1 MQFVG
6 SNRTTLKP
14 PLLYAHTVP
23 EIHAM
28 NVDMDTDDWLGCPT
42 PLEMYQHQCAI
53 LVDELVETER
63 MLRRARANIAGL
75 VQMNDLLMTGKSD
88 AEEKLRYAE
97 AELSRLNVEYSERGK
112 EIMSLKMISNQNEHL
127 RRENQR
133 LLLELSVYKQP
144 LA

>member
-1 MQFVG
+1 
-6 SNRTTLKP
+6 
-14 PLLYAHTVP
+14 
-23 EIHAM
+23 M

-75 VQMNDLLMTGKSD
+75 VQMNDLLTTSKAK
-88 AEEKLRYAE
+88 AETELKLAQ
-97 AELSRLNVEYSERGK
+97 ADLSRAHVDGSEMSK
-112 EIMSLKMISNQNEHL
+112 EIMVLKMIASQNEHL

>member
-1 MQFVG
+1 
-6 SNRTTLKP
+6 
-14 PLLYAHTVP
+14 
-23 EIHAM
+23 M

-42 PLEMYQHQCAI
+42 PLEMYQHQCSI

-63 MLRRARANIAGL
+63 MLRRARSNIAGL
-75 VQMNDLLMTGKSD
+75 VQMNDLLTTAKAK
-88 AEEKLRYAE
+88 AETELKLAL
-97 AELSRLNVEYSERGK
+97 ADLSRAHVDGSEMSK
-112 EIMSLKMISNQNEHL
+112 EIMSLKMISSQNEHL

>member
-1 MQFVG
+1 MQFVALN
-6 SNRTTLKP
+6 STNVKP
-14 PLLYAHTVP
+14 RLLFIHTAL

-28 NVDMDTDDWLGCPT
+28 NVDTDTDDWLGCPT

-75 VQMNDLLMTGKSD
+75 VQMNDLLMAGKAD
-88 AEEKLRYAE
+88 AEERLAVAGEKISKLE
-97 AELSRLNVEYSERGK
+97 QQYSFASVQSVKIITGQRD
-112 EIMSLKMISNQNEHL
+112 HL
-127 RRENQR
+127 LRENQR
-133 LLLELSVYKQP
+133 LLTELSVYKQP